1 MEQKTLQAENRT
13 ELRSAASRRLRRVGK
28 IPAVVY
34 GSKEP
39 LSITLDALEF
49 RKQFRIISES
59 QIIRLTVDGKDHDVL
74 IKDYQE
80 DILTGALEHIDFYEI
95 EAGKMLRTN
104 VAVHIVGS
112 AIGAREGGILEH
124 QLHSLE
130 VECVPKDIPEG
141 FSVNVETLEVGDS
154 LHVSDI
160 AVPDG
165 VKILNNLDQV
175 VVIVAAARAEIVE
188 EEEEVEGEEGEE
200 GEEGQEGEEGK
211 ESKEGKE
218 GDASKE

>member
-1 MEQKTLQAENRT
+1 MEQKTLQADNRT
-13 ELRSAASRRLRRVGK
+13 ELRTAASRRLRRAGK

-39 LSITLDALEF
+39 ISITLDALEF

-59 QIIRLTVDGKDHDVL
+59 QIIRLTIDGTEHDVL

-80 DILTGALEHIDFYEI
+80 DIITGVVRHIDFYEI
-95 EAGKMLRTN
+95 EKGKVLRTN
-104 VAVHIVGS
+104 LAVHIEGS

-124 QLHSLE
+124 QLHS
-130 VECVPKDIPEG
+130 VEIECLPKDIPEAL
-141 FSVNVETLEVGDS
+141 SVNVEDLEVGDS

-160 AVPDG
+160 AVPEG
-165 VKILNNLDQV
+165 VKILNSLDQV

-188 EEEEVEGEEGEE
+188 EEEELEGEEGEE
-200 GEEGQEGEEGK
+200 LEGEEG
-211 ESKEGKE
+211 EVAEGAE
-218 GDASKE
+218 EASTEE